1 MPGVDDL
8 HAAAQE
14 YLDACVAALDSL
26 TAAGAPDYRFVSH
39 GPPAL
44 DCPPMLSV
52 HVGNTAV
59 AGTALASG
67 ALSAGHR
74 IALTGVVEQIQLT
87 ATIIR
92 CVPASQDGE
101 APPAAERT
109 ATAAETNRDA
119 WAIVNW
125 LIERKR
131 DGSLFAP
138 DYRELAIGTAVARTV
153 EGLCAGWLIPIT
165 VGLDGFP
172 LDDVGGDEL

>member
-8 HAAAQE
+8 QAAAQE
-14 YLDACVAALDSL
+14 YLDACVAALDEL
-26 TAAGAPDYRFVSH
+26 TTAGAPAYRFVSH

-44 DCPPMLSV
+44 DCPPMLTV
-52 HVGNTAV
+52 HVGNAAV
-59 AGTALASG
+59 AGTALSSG
-67 ALSAGHR
+67 ALSPGHR

-92 CVPASQDGE
+92 CVPASEEGE
-101 APPAAERT
+101 ALPASVLT
-109 ATAAETNRDA
+109 AVAVETNRDA

-125 LIERKR
+125 LINRKR

-138 DYRELAIGTAVARTV
+138 DYRELAIGNAVARTV

-165 VGLDGFP
+165 VGLDGFA
-172 LDDVGGDEL
+172 LDPIEPEL